1 MRTAI
6 ALGSNVGDR
15 FEAIT
20 RARDAVLAIPGI
32 SGPLLCSSLYETE
45 PVDAPAGSEAFLNA
59 VMEVEFT
66 GSLDS
71 LLSALQ
77 SIESEMGRPS
87 QRAVNA
93 PRVIDLDILYAANA
107 LRASPRLVLPH
118 PRLHQRRF
126 VLAPLAE
133 ILPNLRLP
141 GFENTISDLLNTL
154 RDEAAVERAKQ
165 QWKTLCATS

>member
-20 RARDAVLAIPGI
+20 RARDAVLSIPGV

-45 PVDAPAGSEAFLNA
+45 PVDTPSGSESFLNA

-71 LLSALQ
+71 LLASLQ

-93 PRVIDLDILYAANA
+93 PRVIDLDILYSADSV
-107 LRASPRLVLPH
+107 RTSPHLVLPH

-141 GFENTISDLLNTL
+141 GFETTIMELLNML
-154 RDEAAVERAKQ
+154 QDPAAVERAEH
-165 QWKTLCATS
+165 QWRTL